1 MSRVRVRLAIAA
13 LLAVAYAPA
22 AAATAG
28 ASSQP
33 GQVRA
38 AFFANWDRYA
48 RGYFVNQIPAGE
60 LNVIDYAFAGPT
72 AAGTCGLTDVWSD
85 FQAPA
90 WTGDTSVDGVADDP
104 SNPDQHLFGNFNQ
117 LLKLKARNP
126 GLRVVMSLGG
136 WTGSK
141 YFSDVAA
148 SAATRQAFVQSC
160 LDLVIRGDLPTGG
173 WPTQAGGPGAAA
185 GLFDGIDV
193 DWEYPGIDPGN
204 GADHSPADKHNATL
218 LLREFRSQ
226 LDAYGAVTGKHYLLT
241 ADLPAGNVNSLGS
254 WELASVGQTVDW
266 INLLTFDF
274 HGSWDS
280 WTDFNSPFSL
290 DPKEPAVGGA
300 AIQSTWNTTGTVDLY
315 LASGVPADKLVVGVP
330 FYGKRYVGVGS
341 AGNGLYQPFA
351 PQGWPFND
359 SPTFHEL
366 VDTGLTDGNL
376 TVIGPTA
383 VAAPR
388 NIGNDGKAVNG
399 FTRYWNGPAGAP
411 WLYNP
416 LLDGGTFI
424 SYVDPK
430 AVAQRAQLVNE
441 RHLRGLWAWDVS
453 QDDNANDLV
462 DAMSSVGG

>member
-1 MSRVRVRLAIAA
+1 MRGIRVGLALA
-13 LLAVAYAPA
+13 AVAVAAAAPA

-28 ASSQP
+28 PSE
-33 GQVRA
+33 VRA

-48 RGYFVNQIPAGE
+48 RGYFVKQIPADR

-72 AAGTCGLTDVWSD
+72 AAGTCGLSDVWSD
-85 FQAPA
+85 FQAPT

-104 SNPDQHLFGNFNQ
+104 SNPNQHLFGNFNQ
-117 LLKLKARNP
+117 LVKLKAAHPN
-126 GLRVVMSLGG
+126 LQVVMSIGG
-136 WTGSK
+136 WTLSK

-148 SAATRQAFVQSC
+148 SAATRQAFVSSC
-160 LDLVIRGDLPTGG
+160 IDLIIRGNLPTGG
-173 WPTQAGGPGAAA
+173 WPESAGGAGAAA
-185 GLFDGIDV
+185 GLFDGIDI

-218 LLREFRSQ
+218 LFRELRNQ

-254 WELASVGQTVDW
+254 WELAAVGQTVDW

-290 DPKEPAVGGA
+290 DPKEPPVGGG
-300 AIQSTWNTTGTVDLY
+300 AIQSAWNTKGTVDLY
-315 LASGVPADKLVVGVP
+315 LANGVPADKLVLGVP
-330 FYGKRYVGVGS
+330 FFGKRYVGVPAGGS
-341 AGNGLYQPFA
+341 SGLYQPFA
-351 PQGWPFND
+351 PQGWPYND

-383 VAAPR
+383 VAQPT
-388 NIGNDGKAVNG
+388 NSGNDGKGING
-399 FTRYWNGPAGAP
+399 FSRYYDGAAGAP

-416 LLDGGTFI
+416 LLSGGTFI
-424 SYVDPK
+424 SYMDPHGVRDRVHL
-430 AVAQRAQLVNE
+430 AND
-441 RHLRGLWAWDVS
+441 RHLRGLWAWEIS
-453 QDDNANDLV
+453 QDDDANDLV
-462 DAMSSVGG
+462 NAMSSR